1 MAVKKAVSKK
11 KAVAKKKATPV
22 ASAKNK
28 TTAPKKVV
36 KKATSAKKAT
46 VKKAVAK
53 KTTPTKKT
61 AVKKAV
67 VKESTTAKKA
77 VAKKAVAKK
86 TTAKKAV
93 AKKTTAKKAV
103 AKKTTAAKKA
113 VVAEKVIP
121 AKKAAVKKTASKKA
135 PVSKKTLPAKKIVTK
150 ATPPAKKPA
159 ATKKNTAIAKKS
171 IKKAVTIKGGAIP
184 DEPIVGTTLPV
195 DGIQPYTI
203 SKGESYMNDEQYA
216 HFRKILIAW
225 KRQLMEEVD
234 RTVHHMK
241 ADAANHA
248 DPADRATQEE
258 EFSLELRTRDRE
270 RKLIKKID
278 ESLVTIDLG
287 DYGYCEACGIEVGI
301 RRLEARPTAT
311 LCIDCK
317 TLQEIKEKQNF
328 A

>member
-1 MAVKKAVSKK
+1 V
-11 KAVAKKKATPV
+11 
-22 ASAKNK
+22 
-28 TTAPKKVV
+28 
-36 KKATSAKKAT
+36 
-46 VKKAVAK
+46 
-53 KTTPTKKT
+53 
-61 AVKKAV
+61 
-67 VKESTTAKKA
+67 TAKKA
-77 VAKKAVAKK
+77 VAKKATSAKK
-86 TTAKKAV
+86 TTAKKTVAKKATP
-93 AKKTTAKKAV
+93 AKKTTAKKTV
-103 AKKTTAAKKA
+103 AKKATPAKKVTAKKTVVKKATPAKKAATKKTVAKKAAPTKKATAKKAVAVEKVIPARKAAAKKA
-113 VVAEKVIP
+113 V
-121 AKKAAVKKTASKKA
+121 SKKA
-135 PVSKKTLPAKKIVTK
+135 PVPKKTLPAKKIVTK

-159 ATKKNTAIAKKS
+159 ATKKNTAIARKS

-184 DEPIVGTTLPV
+184 DEPIVGTKLPV
-195 DGIQPYTI
+195 EGIQPYAI

-241 ADAANHA
+241 SDAANHA

-278 ESLVTIDLG
+278 ESLVTIDIG

-317 TLQEIKEKQNF
+317 TLQEIKEKQNY